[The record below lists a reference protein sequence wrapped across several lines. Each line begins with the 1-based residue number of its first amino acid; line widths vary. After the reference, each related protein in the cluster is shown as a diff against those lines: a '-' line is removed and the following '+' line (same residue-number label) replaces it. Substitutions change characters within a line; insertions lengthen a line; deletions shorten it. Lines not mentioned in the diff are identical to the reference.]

1 MSEVRLT
8 EAQQAAVN
16 EIDHHLQLIACAGS
30 GKTEVLTKRIV
41 HIVQERPYVRPE
53 QIVAFTFTEKA
64 AASLKKRVNRA
75 LSEAGY
81 GESAADNMFIG
92 TIHGFCSRLL
102 RTKCD
107 GFQEFTV
114 LDTVKNH
121 LFVQR
126 YANNCGMSDLELE
139 NNQHNIP
146 LFLECI
152 AKMVDDYDNRETWEE
167 IHRVVFEKYRSYLY
181 DHKYTDFSLMILETL
196 RQMEENQV
204 LHAYLS
210 SIRYLIVDEYQDVD
224 DLQEKLIRT
233 ITLMGANLCVVGD
246 DDQTIYQFRGSNADN
261 IIVFAQRYPNV
272 VQIRM
277 EDNFRC
283 AEQIVSVADLVI
295 RHNARRLEKQM
306 RAGTDSQGQISGT
319 RFGTEEE
326 QYSFIAEQIQR
337 RHAEGIPY
345 SEIAI
350 LTRKGKYINPI
361 CNILDA
367 AAIPFATESA
377 DHFFQGEYF
386 GRFVQTL
393 SMLANVD
400 KAALFECWK
409 DYVDAD
415 AFSKAFRSLRRTARG
430 GGNAQQLP
438 LSGTIRQFVQDTGF
452 LNESAVDYTTRLDD
466 FEGFALILDDFD
478 EIFGD
483 WQLSAR
489 VDGIMRFL
497 EEQAVDEY
505 KYHSFKQNSLP
516 EDAVQVMTVHKSKGL
531 EFDTVFLPNLE
542 QGEFP
547 AAGSGGKKYWHV
559 LGGCFAENRDR
570 YASDVEDERK
580 LFYVA
585 VTRAKRH
592 LFLYWR
598 FTNKDASIFVQE
610 AADADCLK
618 LDRSQLQIPKAVK
631 ASGRN
636 CNFEEDEQ
644 AKEAKAAQR
653 AEREEQYRAERE
665 FSDYARYARH
675 ALMDYYGTAAHSG
688 MKAAYAD
695 LSRVKNLDDYSV
707 IAEAQR
713 MRLI

>member
-30 GKTEVLTKRIV
+30 GKTEVLTRRIV
-41 HIVQERPYVRPE
+41 HIIQERPHIRPE

-81 GESAADNMFIG
+81 GESATDNVFIG

-152 AKMVDDYDNRETWEE
+152 AKMVDDYDNRKAWED
-167 IHRVVFEKYRSYLY
+167 IHKVVFEKYRSCLY
-181 DHKYTDFSLMILETL
+181 EHKYTDFALMILETL
-196 RQMEENQV
+196 QQMEENQA
-204 LHAYLS
+204 LREHLS

-233 ITLMGANLCVVGD
+233 ITMMGANLCVVGD

-261 IIVFAQRYPNV
+261 IIGFAQRYPNV

-295 RHNARRLEKQM
+295 RHNAHRLEKQM
-306 RAGTDSQGQISGT
+306 RAGTDSQGEISGK

-326 QYSFIAEQIQR
+326 QYAFITEQIQC

-361 CNILDA
+361 CSVLDA
-367 AAIPFATESA
+367 ATIPFATESA

-393 SMLANVD
+393 SILANVD

-415 AFSKAFRSLRRTARG
+415 AFSKAFRTLRRTARG
-430 GGNAQQLP
+430 GGNAQQIP

-452 LNESAVDYTTRLDD
+452 LDESAVDYAIRLDD

-547 AAGSGGKKYWHV
+547 AAGRGGKKYWHV
-559 LGGCFAENRDR
+559 LGGCFAENSDR

-585 VTRAKRH
+585 VTRAKSY
-592 LFLYWR
+592 LFLNWR

-610 AADADCLK
+610 AADADFLK
-618 LDRSQLQIPKAVK
+618 LDRSQLLVPKVAK

-636 CNFEEDEQ
+636 CNFEEDKK
-644 AKEAKAAQR
+644 AKDAKAAEK

-665 FSDYARYARH
+665 FRDYARYARH

-713 MRLI
+713 MGLI

>member
-1 MSEVRLT
+1 
-8 EAQQAAVN
+8 
-16 EIDHHLQLIACAGS
+16 
-30 GKTEVLTKRIV
+30 
-41 HIVQERPYVRPE
+41 
-53 QIVAFTFTEKA
+53 
-64 AASLKKRVNRA
+64 
-75 LSEAGY
+75 
-81 GESAADNMFIG
+81 
-92 TIHGFCSRLL
+92 
-102 RTKCD
+102 
-107 GFQEFTV
+107 
-114 LDTVKNH
+114 
-121 LFVQR
+121 
-126 YANNCGMSDLELE
+126 
-139 NNQHNIP
+139 
-146 LFLECI
+146 
-152 AKMVDDYDNRETWEE
+152 
-167 IHRVVFEKYRSYLY
+167 
-181 DHKYTDFSLMILETL
+181 
-196 RQMEENQV
+196 MEENQA
-204 LHAYLS
+204 LREHLS

-233 ITLMGANLCVVGD
+233 ITMMGANLCVVGD

-261 IIVFAQRYPNV
+261 IIGFAQRYPNV

-306 RAGTDSQGQISGT
+306 RAGTDSQGVISGK

-326 QYSFIAEQIQR
+326 QYAFITEQIQC

-361 CNILDA
+361 CSVLDA
-367 AAIPFATESA
+367 ATIPFATDSA

-393 SMLANVD
+393 SILANVD

-415 AFSKAFRSLRRTARG
+415 AFSKAFRTLRRTARG
-430 GGNAQQLP
+430 GGNAQQIP

-452 LNESAVDYTTRLDD
+452 LDESAVDYAIRLDD

-547 AAGSGGKKYWHV
+547 AAGRGGKKYWHV
-559 LGGCFAENRDR
+559 LGGCFAENSDR

-585 VTRAKRH
+585 VTRAKSY
-592 LFLYWR
+592 LFLNWR

-610 AADADCLK
+610 AADADFLK
-618 LDRSQLQIPKAVK
+618 LDRSQLLVPKVAK

-636 CNFEEDEQ
+636 CNFEEDKK
-644 AKEAKAAQR
+644 AKDAKAAEK

-665 FSDYARYARH
+665 FRDYARYARH

-713 MRLI
+713 MGLI